1 MRRRLIISVLAC
13 LAATG
18 ALAAM
23 PHLHAAFRA
32 GNVRGR
38 VQQPAVTLHDEHR
51 PSVSDLGQPARA
63 PIDRS
68 RAVVYIDAAPRQ
80 AFDPLP
86 AGRVRLDQRNQTFE
100 PHLLAVTVGTTVDF
114 PNDDP
119 IFHNVM
125 SLARGNAFDLGR
137 YPKGQS
143 RSVRFDTPGI
153 VPVVCDIHAH
163 MSAYILVFSHP
174 FFAITD
180 DDGRFAIPNIPSG
193 TYTLKVWS
201 ELGSVDAKRVTVADG
216 TTLDVDFQVIK
227 R

>member
-1 MRRRLIISVLAC
+1 MRRGLIVPVLAC
-13 LAATG
+13 LAAAT
-18 ALAAM
+18 ALAAT
-23 PHLHAAFRA
+23 PYARADFKA
-32 GNVRGR
+32 GNVRGH
-38 VQQPAVTLHDEHR
+38 VQQPAATPRDAHR
-51 PSVSDLGQPARA
+51 PSVTGLGQTAHA

-68 RAVVYIDAAPRQ
+68 HAVVYIDAAPRQ
-80 AFDPLP
+80 AFDALP

-100 PHLLAVTVGTTVDF
+100 PHLLAITIGTTVDF

-137 YPKGQS
+137 YPRGRS

-180 DDGRFAIPNIPSG
+180 DEGRFAIPNIPAG

-201 ELGSVDAKRVTVADG
+201 ELGSADAKRITIADG
-216 TTLDVDFQVIK
+216 TTLDVDFEVSK